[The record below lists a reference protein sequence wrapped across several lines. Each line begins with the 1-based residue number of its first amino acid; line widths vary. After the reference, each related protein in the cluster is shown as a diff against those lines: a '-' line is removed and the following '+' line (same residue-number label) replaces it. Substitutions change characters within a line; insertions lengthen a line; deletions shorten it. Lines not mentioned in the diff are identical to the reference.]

1 MSSSIGRVEAGLGMA
16 CAAGDVKTLSLRSC
30 HTRAVERPTTDLSR
44 RQFLRRLGIAT
55 GGAALGTSLLHD
67 LSAIAQPAR
76 PVSVVILGAG
86 LAGLCAAYELERRG
100 HRAVILEAEPR
111 HVGGRARTLRFEDGL
126 YGEAGAMRIPVS
138 HDLTR
143 HYVKE

>member
-1 MSSSIGRVEAGLGMA
+1 MA
-16 CAAGDVKTLSLRSC
+16 CAAGDVKALSRRSC
-30 HTRAVERPTTDLSR
+30 HTRVVERATTDLSR

-55 GGAALGTSLLHD
+55 TALGTSLIDD

-100 HRAVILEAEPR
+100 HGVTILEADPR
-111 HVGGRARTLRFEDGL
+111 HVGG
-126 YGEAGAMRIPVS
+126 
-138 HDLTR
+138 
-143 HYVKE
+143 